1 MPAQVLIV
9 HGWSDSSKS
18 FQDLNDFLVAHG
30 YATKQVW
37 LTDYISMEDDVR
49 IEDVVKRMQAVI
61 KVALADG
68 QISAPFDMIVHST
81 GGLVARDWLS
91 RYYPDGTSAPV
102 KRLLMLAP
110 ANFGSRL
117 ASLGKSMLGRVVK
130 GWNNWFQTGTQMLNA
145 LELASDYQWELAR
158 RDLLDAVGTGSG
170 PYGLK
175 KVWPFII
182 VGSRGFTDVL
192 REMVNE
198 DGSDG
203 TVRAAAANLNAIG
216 MTIDFATNPAN
227 PHVTGWQRR
236 TDARFPFAILPDR
249 NHASIHEPA
258 EASGAIDELSD
269 RLGTL
274 ILNALRCETEDAY
287 VKLAADWDEISEATA
302 TLSRDV
308 DSEGNVRDG
317 FNANAPK
324 GQALHQYM
332 QIVVYVRDD
341 EGYPVQDYFLEF
353 FSPDQAGSA
362 DAVYFHQKVLDDVH
376 INGLEASRRCLF
388 VDRTD
393 LMFGFYPMIADP
405 AKRQVAV
412 SISAAEVGPSVRY
425 FDSTRVG
432 AKGSLVVHREAD
444 DRRAALGTACL
455 WRNTTHLVEIVI
467 PRQPANKVF
476 TLL

>member
-30 YATKQVW
+30 YDTKQIW

-49 IEDVVKRMQAVI
+49 IGDVVKRMQAVI
-61 KVALADG
+61 DAALTSR
-68 QISAPFDMIVHST
+68 QMTAPFDMIVHST
-81 GGLVARDWLS
+81 GALVARDWLS
-91 RYYPDGTSAPV
+91 RYYADGANAPV

-130 GWNNWFQTGTQMLNA
+130 GWNNWFQTGTEMLNA
-145 LELASDYQWELAR
+145 LELASSYQWELAR
-158 RDLLDAVGTGSG
+158 RDLLDASGTGSG
-170 PYGLK
+170 PYGLE
-175 KVWPFII
+175 KVWPFVI
-182 VGSRGFTDVL
+182 VGTRGFSDML

-198 DGSDG
+198 NGSDG

-216 MTIDFATNPAN
+216 LTIDFATNPAD
-227 PHVTGWQRR
+227 PRVIPWHARSG
-236 TDARFPFAILPDR
+236 ARFPFAVLPDR

-258 EASGAIDELSD
+258 EASGAADELSD

-274 ILNALRCETEDAY
+274 ILNALRCDTGAAY
-287 VKLAADWDEISEATA
+287 SKIEADWDDISEATA
-302 TLSRDV
+302 DLSRDV
-308 DSEGNVRDG
+308 DGDDNVLRG
-317 FNANAPK
+317 FKVDPPK

-332 QIVVYVRDD
+332 QIVVRVRDD
-341 EGYPVQDYFLEF
+341 QGYPVDDYFLEF

-376 INGLEASRRCLF
+376 VNGVDASRRCLF

-393 LMFGFYPMIADP
+393 LMFGFYPMLTDP

-412 SISAAEVGPSVRY
+412 SISAAEIGPSVRY

-444 DRRAALGTACL
+444 DRATTVGAACL
-455 WRNTTHLVEIVI
+455 RRNTTHLVEIVI
-467 PRQPANKVF
+467 PRQPVNKVF
-476 TLL
+476 SMV